1 MSFFGDMLGAGES
14 LFKNEDALNPDFIP
28 KVLPY
33 RGMQQ
38 AQIAG
43 AIKHL
48 LQGRNGRNMFIY
60 GAPGIG
66 KTAATKWVF
75 RDLEDNTDD
84 VYVVYINCWQKNSTY
99 KVFVEAC
106 NQLGYKFTQ
115 NKNTE
120 ELFKVIQN
128 IVNKKAA
135 VFAFDE
141 IDKAEDFDF
150 LYSILGDIYK
160 RSVLLITNYKEWIT
174 NLEDRIKSR
183 LLPEMLE
190 FKPYTETETKEILK
204 QRSEYAF
211 VPKVWDGKAFDLVTE
226 KAGALKDIR
235 TGLYLLR
242 EAGLSA
248 EEASSKKITVEHAEK
263 AVGKLDDFSIKK
275 STDLEED
282 TRLALSIVKENSGS
296 KIGDLYKLYK
306 EKGGAGTYKT
316 FQRKVAKLDKAGLVS
331 TVKTDGGKE
340 GNTTLVSVPKKLT
353 DY

>member
-1 MSFFGDMLGAGES
+1 MGLFDEMLGSDES
-14 LFKNEDALNPDFIP
+14 LFKNEEALNPDFVP

-38 AQIAG
+38 QQIAN
-43 AIKHL
+43 AIKPL
-48 LQGRNGRNMFIY
+48 MMGRNGRNMFIY

-84 VYVVYINCWQKNSTY
+84 VYTIYVNCWQKNTTY
-99 KVFVEAC
+99 KVFMEVC
-106 NQLGYKFTQ
+106 DQLGYKFTQ

-120 ELFKVIQN
+120 ELFKIIAG

-174 NLEDRIKSR
+174 KIEDRIKSR
-183 LLPEMLE
+183 LLPEVLE
-190 FKPYTETETKEILK
+190 FKPYSTTETTEILK
-204 QRSEYAF
+204 QRSDYAF
-211 VPKVWDGKAFDLVTE
+211 IPHVWDDKAFELVTT

-242 EAGLSA
+242 ESGLSA
-248 EEASSKKITVEHAEK
+248 EEASSKKILPEHAEQ
-263 AVGKLDDFSIKK
+263 AVQKLDDFSIKK

-282 TRLALSIVKENSGS
+282 TRLALTIVKESSGS

-331 TVKTDGGKE
+331 TTKTAGGKE